1 MAFNWHDD
9 KGLKGSGLRWEQEIV
24 RYWAFPLK
32 PIPLGKDK
40 WGHDDLLAGK
50 VRMTKSAALK
60 AVKRGYIEWSVWDQ
74 NTRSNKFI
82 QIPVDQFEIRIETE
96 TRVSKAFPLDTGKFI
111 EDNRRKSRKKA

>member
-1 MAFNWHDD
+1 MSYSWHSD
-9 KGLKGSGLRWEQEIV
+9 KGLEEGGLRWEQEIT

-32 PIPLGKDK
+32 PIPLGKDR
-40 WGHDDLLAGK
+40 WGHDDILAGK

-60 AVKRGYIEWSVWDQ
+60 AVKRGYIDWSVWDQ

-82 QIPVDQFEIRIETE
+82 QIPVDQFQIRIETE
-96 TRVSKAFPLDTGKFI
+96 IRRSTAHALDTAKFI